1 MSKIGELYK
10 VGFTTGAC
18 AQAAAKAA
26 AVMLIKGRIIDSIEV
41 ELPNR
46 QMHTFT
52 LLDQQQDK
60 NFTSCAVIKDTGSD
74 TQDVTAG
81 IKICA
86 WLKRESGSQI
96 RITAGVGVG
105 KATIAGLA
113 VAPGEWA
120 INPVPKKMIVRDLK
134 AILPEGEGFCLEIS
148 VPEGEAIAKRTYNPR
163 LGIEG
168 GISIIGRRGTV
179 IPKSE
184 TAYKDTIKL
193 LLNVASQRGQSAIC
207 LAAGSIA
214 EETLKKRLSIKD
226 EYIVTI
232 ADHLGFA
239 LQNCLA
245 QNIIDIVYIGH
256 IGKVAKVAA
265 GLFNTHCSYGDAR
278 LETIAAHAA
287 ALGAKQKLIS
297 KLMELKLAEASID
310 LLKDNGLICVFERI
324 AEAAAKRLQTKFNN
338 KMNIAVVALGLSGEV
353 IGSYPTEINKK
364 QIWQKYQLSE

>member
-1 MSKIGELYK
+1 MSKTGQLYK

-18 AQAAAKAA
+18 AQAAAKAS
-26 AVMLIKGRIIDSIEV
+26 AVMLTRGQIINSIEV

-46 QMHTFT
+46 QRHTFT
-52 LLDQQQDK
+52 LLDQRQDK
-60 NFTSCAVIKDTGSD
+60 NFTSCAVIKDAGSD
-74 TQDVTAG
+74 TQDITAG

-86 WLKRESGSQI
+86 ELKRSSGKEL
-96 RITAGVGVG
+96 RVVGGVGVG

-113 VAPGEWA
+113 VALGAWA
-120 INPVPKKMIVRDLK
+120 INPVPKRMIVRDLK

-148 VPEGEAIAKRTYNPR
+148 VPEGEAIAQKTYNPR
-163 LGIEG
+163 LGIKG

-184 TAYKDTIKL
+184 SAYKETIKL
-193 LLNVASQRGQSAIC
+193 ALSVASKRGQSAIC

-214 EETLKKRLSIKD
+214 EEVLKERLSIGDK
-226 EYIVTI
+226 YIVII

-239 LQNCLA
+239 LGNCLTYG
-245 QNIIDIVYIGH
+245 ITDVVYIGH

-265 GLFNTHCSYGDAR
+265 GLFNTHYSYGDAR

-287 ALGAKQKLIS
+287 SLGASQKIIR
-297 KLMELKLAEASID
+297 KLLELKLAEASIE

-324 AEAAAKRLQTKFNN
+324 AEAAAMRLQAESNN
-338 KMNIAVVALGLSGEV
+338 KINITVVVLALSGEV
-353 IGSYPTEINKK
+353 IGSYPVKK
-364 QIWQKYQLSE
+364 DEKKIWQKYQLSE